1 MSRWAR
7 EQAFEFAAGVSAA
20 AGLTKDSSAAAV
32 DVVTLQSIV
41 LPLYEQIGDR
51 DRQIKALLAREKE
64 IARLDKMC
72 RVLSAPPPV
81 TLPARSPMCLPQ
93 QPEHVDL
100 VPGQWQTPLVPAGQP
115 VRNGHHHEAAG
126 DLA

>member
-1 MSRWAR
+1 MAR
-7 EQAFEFAAGVSAA
+7 LSARTGV
-20 AGLTKDSSAAAV
+20 TKGSGGGYGHVAV
-32 DVVTLQSIV
+32 QQIV
-41 LPLYEQIGDR
+41 RGLYEQIEDR
-51 DRQIKALLAREKE
+51 DRRIAALRDRDKE